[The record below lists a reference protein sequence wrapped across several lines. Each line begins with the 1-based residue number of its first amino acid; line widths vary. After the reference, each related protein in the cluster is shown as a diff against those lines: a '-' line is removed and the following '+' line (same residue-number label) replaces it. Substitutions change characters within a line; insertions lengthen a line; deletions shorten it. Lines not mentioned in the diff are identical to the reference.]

1 MIELP
6 EAIVI
11 SQQIERTLGGWRIA
25 RAEAAHTPHKF
36 AWYTGDPAE
45 YNDRLAGKTIGP
57 AAAIG
62 GLITF
67 EAGDMEVCV
76 GAPVHYH
83 AAGEPLPKK
92 HQLLIA
98 FEDGSAITSSAQMW
112 GAFACHPIGT
122 PAALFDIDHART
134 APSPLS
140 DAFDRA
146 YFDALWDENTPKLS
160 TKAFLATEQRVPG
173 LGNGALQDI
182 LWMARLNPRLKMG
195 DLAPA
200 QVDAMFAQVK
210 SVLAQMVAQGGRDTE
225 RDLFWQPGGYATIL
239 SAKTAGAP
247 CPACGQA
254 IVKEAYLGGS
264 VYHCP
269 ACQPRP

>member
-11 SQQIERTLGGWRIA
+11 AQQIERTLGGRRIA
-25 RAEAAHTPHKF
+25 RAEANHTPHKF

-45 YNDRLAGKTIGP
+45 YNQRLAGKTIG
-57 AAAIG
+57 AATDIG
-62 GLITF
+62 GLIAF

-76 GAPVHYH
+76 GAPIRYH
-83 AAGEPLPKK
+83 AAGEPLPPK

-98 FEDGSAITSSAQMW
+98 FEDGSAISSAAQMW
-112 GAFACHPIGT
+112 GAFACHLIGT
-122 PAALFDIDHART
+122 PAAMFDVDHARG

-160 TKAFLATEQRVPG
+160 AKAFLATEQRVPG

-182 LWMARLNPRLKMG
+182 LWQARLNPRVKMG
-195 DLAPA
+195 ELTAA
-200 QVDAMFAQVK
+200 QMDALFAQVK

-239 SAKTAGAP
+239 SARTAGTP
-247 CPACGQA
+247 CPRCDAE

-264 VYHCP
+264 VYYCP
-269 ACQPRP
+269 TCQPRP